1 MRHLL
6 LLLIFSVA
14 CVVVKAQTIS
24 GKITDELGQPV
35 PDASISIKGSF
46 LGAVSDREGSFRISL
61 KQPGTY
67 TLIAQSVGY
76 EPNEQVLDI
85 QNSEAATNFT
95 LVRAAG
101 SLKEVTVT
109 ASRKAEVV
117 DRTPASVQVV
127 NEKQL
132 QTQLLVSPNLSNI
145 LGQIVPSL
153 AYSSNATSNTG
164 QTLRGRT
171 PLILIDGI
179 PQSTPLRNG
188 ARDFRTIDPSVLQRV
203 EVIKGATAV
212 YGNGADG
219 GVINFITLQP
229 QTAKKFNAYSAI
241 TKTGMLAH
249 ANGTGGFRLN
259 QHFTGRTGKI
269 DYAVA
274 GVYEKTG
281 EYKDAKGGI
290 ISPIYGLGETDIVN
304 VFSKLGINLN
314 DKNRVEVMY
323 NYFGSGQK
331 SKYIQQIGKY
341 GERPTIGVPGE
352 TKGEKEG
359 TRYNHNAYVKFLSK
373 KLFLNSTLETSVY
386 GQKFYTVYGWS
397 ASFENGGQSS
407 IRSDKYGVRTTINT
421 PWSIGKSIQNEVLYG
436 VDYMD
441 DKTWQELTDGRIWVP
456 KMDMNN
462 LAPFVQLHS
471 TIKEHWIFK
480 AGYRLDQVK
489 IDIPSFTQIKT
500 STTTG
505 GQVINGG
512 KLDFSASTFNLG
524 LRYAKWELFKPFAS
538 FTQGFSMVDIG
549 HYVRGAKEND
559 IANMNLEPIIA
570 NNYEVGFS
578 SSLNKVS
585 LNVSAFASTS
595 KLGSTLIENN
605 GFFVQ
610 QRAPERIYGIE
621 GSIDIASVNNFLFG
635 VGGVYMEGKADLNKN
650 NNYDDATD
658 AYLTGRRITPPKVTT
673 YVKYVPNNRVLVHA
687 EWLYS
692 GDRKRFQPKT
702 NGTFTFGEGP
712 VDSYGIVN
720 LSASYKTKNNIH
732 IFGGIDNLLNKDYYT
747 AYAQWYAMNDYY
759 IKANGIRF
767 NAGIGIKW

>member
-1 MRHLL
+1 M
-6 LLLIFSVA
+6 
-14 CVVVKAQTIS
+14 
-24 GKITDELGQPV
+24 
-35 PDASISIKGSF
+35 
-46 LGAVSDREGSFRISL
+46 
-61 KQPGTY
+61 
-67 TLIAQSVGY
+67 
-76 EPNEQVLDI
+76 
-85 QNSEAATNFT
+85 
-95 LVRAAG
+95 
-101 SLKEVTVT
+101 
-109 ASRKAEVV
+109 
-117 DRTPASVQVV
+117 
-127 NEKQL
+127 
-132 QTQLLVSPNLSNI
+132 SNI
-145 LGQIVPSL
+145 LGQLVPSL

-229 QTAKKFNAYSAI
+229 QTSKKFNAYSSIAR
-241 TKTGMLAH
+241 TGMLAH
-249 ANGTGGFRLN
+249 ADGTGGFRLN
-259 QHFTGRTGKI
+259 QHFTGKTGKI

-274 GVYEKTG
+274 GMYEKTG

-331 SKYIQQIGKY
+331 SKYIQQLGKY
-341 GERPTIGVPGE
+341 GQTPTIGVSGDS
-352 TKGEKEG
+352 KGEKEG

-397 ASFENGGQSS
+397 TSFENGGQST
-407 IRSDKYGVRTTINT
+407 IRSDKKGVRSTINT
-421 PWSIGKSIQNEVLYG
+421 PWSIGSSIQNEVLYG
-436 VDYMD
+436 VDFMND
-441 DKTWQELTDGRIWVP
+441 VTWQELTDGRMWVP

-471 TIKEHWIFK
+471 TIKDHWIFK

-489 IDIPSFTQIKT
+489 IDIPSFTQIRT
-500 STTTG
+500 STATG
-505 GQVINGG
+505 GKFINGG

-524 LRYAKWELFKPFAS
+524 LRHAKWELFKPFVS

-559 IANMNLEPIIA
+559 IARMDLEPIIA
-570 NNYEVGFS
+570 NNYEAGFS
-578 SSLNKVS
+578 SSFNKVS
-585 LNVSAFASTS
+585 LNLSAFASTS
-595 KLGSTLIENN
+595 KVGSTIIESN
-605 GFFVQ
+605 GTFIQ
-610 QRAPERIYGIE
+610 QRAPEQIYGIE
-621 GSIDIASVNNFLFG
+621 ASVDVASVEDFLFG

-650 NNYDDATD
+650 GNYDDPED
-658 AYLTGRRITPPKVTT
+658 AYLTGRRITAPKVTT

-702 NGTFTFGEGP
+702 NGTYTFGEGP
-712 VDSYGIVN
+712 VNSYGIVN
-720 LSASYKTKNNIH
+720 LSASYKTKKDIH
-732 IFGGIDNLLNKDYYT
+732 FFGGVENLLNKDYYN
-747 AYAQWYAMNDYY
+747 AYAQWYAMDDYY
-759 IKANGIRF
+759 IKSNGIRF
-767 NAGIGIKW
+767 NVGIGLKW